1 MDISASGISLTFTF
15 SKTFPNGFTVTL
27 FADDA
32 DPFDLPA
39 LIIAAVAMNV
49 NGQMVSWSAPAPILP
64 TINVIPGS
72 EDDNNLAIAFEANRP
87 AAGKRISLDVV
98 TCVATY
104 PDGST
109 VTVSNGKMLS
119 GFPGKSV
126 ASAGRLK
133 SKAYAFAFQDI
144 AVTRATQTA

>member
-1 MDISASGISLTFTF
+1 MQDISASGISLTIKF
-15 SKTFPNGFTVTL
+15 SKTFPNGFTFTD

-32 DPFDLPA
+32 DPFDMPA
-39 LIIAAVAMNV
+39 LVIAATAMNV
-49 NGQMVSWSAPAPILP
+49 NGQLVSWSAPAPILP
-64 TINVIPGS
+64 TLNAIPGS
-72 EDDNNLAIAFEANRP
+72 EGDNNLAIAFEANR
-87 AAGKRISLDVV
+87 AASGKRIAQDIV
-98 TCVATY
+98 TIVATY

-109 VTVSNGKMLS
+109 CTLSNGKMLS

-144 AVTRATQTA
+144 AITRATAQ